1 MTPALAI
8 LCLAMAFQLGRTVE
22 ARSARHRTAKLNA
35 EHRVELVK
43 ARMKALAEGAHKA
56 RSRMSRIDL

>member
-8 LCLAMAFQLGRTVE
+8 LALALAYQLGRTVE
-22 ARSARHRTAKLNA
+22 SRSARRRTAKLNA
-35 EHRVELVK
+35 EHRVALVK
-43 ARMKALAEGAHKA
+43 MRMKALAEGARGA